1 MKHNSQRKNQII
13 LLMITDGDA
22 VKNLSVLFKEII
34 SKNKGDFYCL
44 NCPCSFRT
52 ENELKIHENVC
63 KNHDYCHTEMPEKS
77 KNILKYNHGEK
88 SC

>member
-1 MKHNSQRKNQII
+1 MVKN
-13 LLMITDGDA
+13 A

-34 SKNKGDFYCL
+34 SNNKGDFYCL
-44 NCPCSFRT
+44 NCPRSFRT

-63 KNHDYCHTEMPEKS
+63 KNHDYCHIEMPEKS

>member
-1 MKHNSQRKNQII
+1 MVKN
-13 LLMITDGDA
+13 A

-44 NCPCSFRT
+44 NCPGSFRT
-52 ENELKIHENVC
+52 ENELKIHENVG

>member
-1 MKHNSQRKNQII
+1 MVKN
-13 LLMITDGDA
+13 A

-34 SKNKGDFYCL
+34 SKNKGDY
-44 NCPCSFRT
+44 
-52 ENELKIHENVC
+52 IHENVC

>member
-1 MKHNSQRKNQII
+1 MVKN
-13 LLMITDGDA
+13 A

-44 NCPCSFRT
+44 NCPRSFRT

-63 KNHDYCHTEMPEKS
+63 KNHDYFHTEMPEKS